1 MTDTTT
7 LRPEDVLP
15 VRSRVAWGAIFAG
28 LFVALAVSV
37 LLSVLGTALGLTAAD
52 SSHTNYLATGAG
64 IWAAL
69 TGLVAL
75 FLGGWVTT
83 QCTAG
88 ENKMEAVLYGV
99 VLWGLM
105 FAAVAWI
112 SFNSIR
118 LTFSAALGTANV
130 AANSGVAGRSADWE
144 QTLRD
149 RGFTQDQIN
158 QVRGALPTLPD
169 VQRVAND
176 PEVRDTA
183 MRTAWWSLLGT
194 VVSMIA
200 SVGGALAGAGP
211 TPWLR
216 GVIFRRTTVTSGGPG
231 SAMR

>member
-1 MTDTTT
+1 MPETTE
-7 LRPEDVLP
+7 LRAEDVTG

-37 LLSVLGTALGLTAAD
+37 LLSILGTALGLTAAD
-52 SSHTNYLATGAG
+52 TTRSDYVATGAA

-69 TGLVAL
+69 TGLIAL

-99 VLWGLM
+99 ILWGLM

-112 SFNSIR
+112 SFNSVR
-118 LTFSAALGTANV
+118 LTFAAALGTANV
-130 AANSGVAGRSADWE
+130 AANADLAARSADWE

-149 RGFTQDQIN
+149 RGFTQEQIN
-158 QVRGALPTLPD
+158 QVRASVPTLAD
-169 VQRVAND
+169 VQNAAND
-176 PEVRDTA
+176 PEVRRRA
-183 MRTAWWSLLGT
+183 MQTAWWSLFGT
-194 VVSMIA
+194 VISMIA
-200 SVGGALAGAGP
+200 SIGGALAGSGP

-216 GVIFRRTTVTSGGPG
+216 GVFVRRTTVTTTGPG
-231 SAMR
+231 TPLR